1 MPSVLITG
9 ASKGFGREL
18 FKVFLERGW
27 TVFPVVRDPFIADDL
42 KAVAWTAGY
51 PIVADV
57 TSPDAGNR
65 IAKVLQ
71 ARTRSLDLLVN
82 NAGSIKKLRRLP
94 NLTPEDLEELF
105 QVHCVGALRCT
116 LAALPFLR
124 RAERPIVA
132 NITSRKGSIGLTVA
146 GEGGDVYS
154 YKIAKCAQNML
165 TACLDQELRAE
176 GIRVFAVH
184 PGRLMTDVAPADADT
199 SPRDAAVRFAD
210 WVDSV
215 DREAP
220 CGIHDPVAGGLIE
233 W

>member
-18 FKVFLERGW
+18 FHVFLERSW
-27 TVFPVVRDPFIADDL
+27 KVFPLVRDPFIADDL
-42 KAVAWTAGY
+42 KAVAWTAGH

-57 TSPDAGNR
+57 TSPDVGNR

-71 ARTRSLDLLVN
+71 AHTRSLDLLVN
-82 NAGSIKKLRRLP
+82 NAGSIKKLRNLP

-105 QVHCVGALRCT
+105 RVHCVGVVRCT

-124 RAERPIVA
+124 RAEKPIVA

-165 TACLDQELRAE
+165 TACLDHELRAE

-184 PGRLMTDVAPADADT
+184 PGRLMTDRYVA
-199 SPRDAAVRFAD
+199 
-210 WVDSV
+210 
-215 DREAP
+215 
-220 CGIHDPVAGGLIE
+220 AGGSH
-233 W
+233 